1 MTEEKTMFFH
11 LPERIYGYIK
21 DDEEVKRLEDELK
34 EKSVSFM
41 YDAEKVEGE
50 NEILSSLTRAIARAL
65 KGAPDEV
72 VREFRIMT
80 RCENVEYLKKCAKT
94 DSDRENR
101 LCCFYQLT
109 NCNVDVDANKQN
121 FLYEYEMATMRERAR
136 FSSTMHNVYY
146 IFRGE
151 TAIESSLTPDAAI
164 EGLLELRRRVLE
176 VRCDY
181 HDKLEKTTAVEFIAH
196 LLTVYF
202 RFRASI
208 STSRVDK
215 IIGMCLDMKPWC
227 GKVYDDVWLGNF
239 RTTRLLGS
247 VLVDRIIKDAPQEK
261 IENAENMLAGY
272 LVSSFSDRA
281 NTIKSLTTH
290 NEDFRMMYLVLVAGC
305 IRLLKA
311 VDKEF
316 TEASVTSLMGDEEK
330 ELILLPMKDAE
341 SMAPVTDKICS
352 SIGYENERTE
362 MVRAFELE
370 LRKEFVFLQQFLV
383 KKD

>member
-1 MTEEKTMFFH
+1 MIYH
-11 LPERIYGYIK
+11 LPERIYDCVK
-21 DDEEVKRLEDELK
+21 DK
-34 EKSVSFM
+34 EKFKEAEAALKAGEWQTSFA
-41 YDAEKVEGE
+41 YTKERYEKEYRLFFNME
-50 NEILSSLTRAIARAL
+50 RAVMQSL
-65 KGAPDEV
+65 KGAPEEI
-72 VREFRIMT
+72 VREARIMM
-80 RCENVEYLKKCAKT
+80 RCETPEYLKKQAKKEP
-94 DSDRENR
+94 DRENR

-109 NCNVDVDANKQN
+109 NCNIDVEANKRN

-136 FSSTMHNVYY
+136 FSAVMHNVYY

-151 TAIESSLTPDAAI
+151 TAVENSLTPDAAI

-181 HDKLEKTTAVEFIAH
+181 HDKLEKTTSVEFIAH

-202 RFRASI
+202 RFRESI
-208 STSRVDK
+208 SMSRVDK
-215 IIGMCLDMKPWC
+215 IISMCLDMNPWC
-227 GKVYDDVWLGNF
+227 GRVYDDVWLGNF

-305 IRLLKA
+305 IRLLEA

-316 TEASVTSLMGDEEK
+316 VEASVTFLMGDEER
-330 ELILLPMKDAE
+330 ELILAPMKNTE
-341 SMAPVTDKICS
+341 SMTPVTDNICTR
-352 SIGYENERTE
+352 IGDENGRTE